1 MLVSNYFHDLS
12 FSGHTT
18 KVPSTGTR
26 KSLQDI
32 FFKQTWKSKG
42 YSGHSKKAK
51 QNETNLE
58 CEYYTERSL
67 PVLSTLSLTRI
78 AYYNKKQSF

>member
-1 MLVSNYFHDLS
+1 MLISNYFHDFS

-32 FFKQTWKSKG
+32 FLKQ
-42 YSGHSKKAK
+42 KAK
-51 QNETNLE
+51 QNDINLE
-58 CEYYTERSL
+58 CEYYTKWSL
-67 PVLSTLSLTRI
+67 TVSNTLSLMRI